1 MERKI
6 WRNFDFVLLAA
17 TVLLI
22 AFGIAMIHSATPDT
36 PDLQD
41 LPRRQ
46 VIWALVGL
54 AWLPLVAAIDYRF
67 FGSLQKPLYALTV
80 ASLLLVLLVGQTT
93 YGAQRWISGA
103 SFQPSEL
110 AKVLIVVTLAQ
121 FLAQHEK
128 EIGRFHYVLFSIIHV
143 AVPMA
148 LIYVQPHLGT
158 VIVLAVVW
166 LIMVLMAG
174 MRVLHLGILGFV
186 GVLTTPLIWFSL
198 KDYMQNRLLL
208 FINPAQNPAARYNI
222 DQALISIGSGGWL
235 GKGYASGSQSQL
247 HFLRVRHTDFIFSV
261 IGEEMGFV
269 GALLL
274 FALLGIVLWRI
285 LRAASLSRDS
295 FGRLMACGVAALIF
309 FQSIVN
315 IGMNLGLL
323 PVIGIPLPFI
333 SAGGSSLI
341 TLLIAEGLVQSVV
354 MRHRKI
360 EFREREEYRLR

>member
-1 MERKI
+1 MDRKI

-22 AFGIAMIHSATPDT
+22 AFGIAMVYSATLDT

-46 VIWALVGL
+46 ATWGLVGL
-54 AWLPLVAAIDYRF
+54 ALMLLVAAIDYRF
-67 FGSLQKPLYALTV
+67 LENLQKALYALTI
-80 ASLLLVLLVGQTT
+80 ASLLLVLFVGQATH
-93 YGAQRWISGA
+93 GAQRWISGS

-110 AKVLIVVTLAQ
+110 AKVLVIVTLAQ
-121 FLAQHEK
+121 FLAQREK
-128 EIGRFHYVLFSIIHV
+128 EIGRFRYILVSIIYV
-143 AVPMA
+143 AVPMG
-148 LIYVQPHLGT
+148 LIYQQPHLGT
-158 VIVLAVVW
+158 VIVLAVIW
-166 LIMVLMAG
+166 LVMVLMAG
-174 MRVLHLGILGFV
+174 MRLLHLGVFGLIGL
-186 GVLTTPLIWFSL
+186 LTTPLIWVSL
-198 KDYMQNRLLL
+198 KDYMQKRLLL
-208 FINPAQNPAARYNI
+208 FINPVRDPAARYNI

-269 GALLL
+269 GALVL
-274 FALLGIVLWRI
+274 FVLIAIVLWRI
-285 LRAASLSRDS
+285 MRAASLARDS
-295 FGRLMACGVAALIF
+295 FGRLIACGVAALIF
-309 FQSIVN
+309 FQSFVN

-333 SAGGSSLI
+333 SSGGSSLI
-341 TLLIAEGLVQSVV
+341 TLFIAEGLVQSVV

-360 EFREREEYRLR
+360 EF

>member
-1 MERKI
+1 MDRKI

-22 AFGIAMIHSATPDT
+22 VFGVAMIYSATSDT

-46 VIWALVGL
+46 AIWALMGL
-54 AWLPLVAAIDYRF
+54 ILLALVAAIDYRSLE
-67 FGSLQKPLYALTV
+67 SLQKPLYALIIV
-80 ASLLLVLLVGQTT
+80 SLLLVLLVGQVVH
-93 YGAQRWISGA
+93 GAQRWISGA

-110 AKVLIVVTLAQ
+110 AKVLVIVTLAQ

-128 EIGRFHYVLFSIIHV
+128 EMGSFRYILFSIIYV
-143 AVPMA
+143 AVPMG
-148 LIYVQPHLGT
+148 LIYLQPHLGT
-158 VIVLAVVW
+158 MIVLAVVW

-174 MRVLHLGILGFV
+174 MRLLHLGVLG
-186 GVLTTPLIWFSL
+186 LTGLLSAPLIWFSL
-198 KDYMQNRLLL
+198 EDYMQERLLL
-208 FINPAQNPAARYNI
+208 FLNPARDPAARYNI

-247 HFLRVRHTDFIFSV
+247 RFLRVRHTDFIFSV

-269 GALLL
+269 GALVL
-274 FALLGIVLWRI
+274 FTLIGIVLWRI
-285 LRAASLSRDS
+285 LRAASLARDS
-295 FGRLMACGVAALIF
+295 FGRLIACGVAALIF
-309 FQSIVN
+309 FQSLVN
-315 IGMNLGLL
+315 IGMNLSLL

-333 SAGGSSLI
+333 SSGGSSLI

-354 MRHRKI
+354 MRHKKI
-360 EFREREEYRLR
+360 GF

>member
-1 MERKI
+1 MDRKI

-22 AFGIAMIHSATPDT
+22 AFGVAMIYSATPDT
-36 PDLQD
+36 PDLRD
-41 LPRRQ
+41 LPQRQ
-46 VIWALVGL
+46 AIWALVGL
-54 AWLPLVAAIDYRF
+54 ALLPLVAAIDYRF
-67 FGSLQKPLYALTV
+67 LGSLQKPLYALTI
-80 ASLLLVLLVGQTT
+80 ASLLLVLLVGQAT
-93 YGAQRWISGA
+93 YGAQRWLSGS

-110 AKVLIVVTLAQ
+110 AKVLIILTLAQ
-121 FLAQHEK
+121 FLAHHEK
-128 EIGRFHYVLFSIIHV
+128 EIGRFRYILISIVHV

-148 LIYVQPHLGT
+148 LIYLQPHLGT
-158 VIVLAVVW
+158 AIVLAVVW

-174 MRVLHLGILGFV
+174 MRLLHLGIFV
-186 GVLTTPLIWFSL
+186 LTGVLATPLIWFSL
-198 KDYMQNRLLL
+198 QDYMQKRLLL
-208 FINPAQNPAARYNI
+208 FINPARDAAARYNI

-269 GALLL
+269 GALFL
-274 FALLGIVLWRI
+274 FVLIGVVLWRI
-285 LRAASLSRDS
+285 LRAASLARDS
-295 FGRLMACGVAALIF
+295 FGRLIACGVAALIF
-309 FQSIVN
+309 FQSLVN
-315 IGMNLGLL
+315 IGMNLSLL

-354 MRHRKI
+354 MRHKKI
-360 EFREREEYRLR
+360 GF

>member
-1 MERKI
+1 MDRKI

-22 AFGIAMIHSATPDT
+22 AFGIAMVYSATLDT

-41 LPRRQ
+41 LPQRQ
-46 VIWALVGL
+46 LTWGLVGSAL
-54 AWLPLVAAIDYRF
+54 MLLVAAIDYRF
-67 FGSLQKPLYALTV
+67 LESLQKPLYLLII
-80 ASLLLVLLVGQTT
+80 ASLLLVLLVGEST

-110 AKVLIVVTLAQ
+110 AKVLIIITLAQ
-121 FLAQHEK
+121 FLAQREK
-128 EIGRFHYVLFSIIHV
+128 EMGRFRYVLLSIVHV
-143 AVPMA
+143 AVPMG
-148 LIYVQPHLGT
+148 LVYLQPHLGT

-166 LIMVLMAG
+166 LAMVLMAG
-174 MRVLHLGILGFV
+174 MRLLHLGVFGLV
-186 GVLTTPLIWFSL
+186 GLLSMPLIWVSL
-198 KDYMQNRLLL
+198 RDYMQKRLLL
-208 FINPAQNPAARYNI
+208 FLNPARDPAARYNI

-269 GALLL
+269 GALVLL
-274 FALLGIVLWRI
+274 TLIGVVLWRI
-285 LRAASLSRDS
+285 LRAASLARDS
-295 FGRLMACGVAALIF
+295 FGRLIACGVAALIF
-309 FQSIVN
+309 FQCLVN
-315 IGMNLGLL
+315 IGMNLSLL

-333 SAGGSSLI
+333 SSGGSSLI

-360 EFREREEYRLR
+360 EF

>member
-1 MERKI
+1 MDRKI

-22 AFGIAMIHSATPDT
+22 VFGVAMIYSATPDT

-46 VIWALVGL
+46 AIWALVGL
-54 AWLPLVAAIDYRF
+54 ALMLLVAAIDYRF
-67 FGSLQKPLYALTV
+67 LESLQKPLYVLII

-93 YGAQRWISGA
+93 YGAQRWISGS

-110 AKVLIVVTLAQ
+110 AKVLIIVTLAQ
-121 FLAQHEK
+121 FLARREK
-128 EIGRFHYVLFSIIHV
+128 EIGRFHYVLLSIILV
-143 AVPMA
+143 AVPIG
-148 LIYVQPHLGT
+148 LIYLQPHLGT

-166 LIMVLMAG
+166 LIMALMAG
-174 MRVLHLGILGFV
+174 MHLLHLGVFGLV
-186 GVLTTPLIWFSL
+186 GLLATPLIWVSL
-198 KDYMQNRLLL
+198 KGYMQERLLL
-208 FINPAQNPAARYNI
+208 FVNPARDPSARYNI

-269 GALLL
+269 GALVL
-274 FALLGIVLWRI
+274 FALIGIVLWRI
-285 LRAASLSRDS
+285 LRAASLARDS
-295 FGRLMACGVAALIF
+295 FGRLIACGVAALIF
-309 FQSIVN
+309 FQSVVN
-315 IGMNLGLL
+315 IGMNVGLL

-341 TLLIAEGLVQSVV
+341 TLLMAEGLVQSVV
-354 MRHRKI
+354 MRHKKI
-360 EFREREEYRLR
+360 GF

>member
-1 MERKI
+1 MDRKI

-22 AFGIAMIHSATPDT
+22 VFGVAMIYSATPDT
-36 PDLQD
+36 PELRD

-46 VIWALVGL
+46 AIWALVGL
-54 AWLPLVAAIDYRF
+54 VLLLFVAAIDYRSLE
-67 FGSLQKPLYALTV
+67 SLQKPLYALTII
-80 ASLLLVLLVGQTT
+80 SLLLVLLMGQVTH
-93 YGAQRWISGA
+93 GAQRWISGS

-110 AKVLIVVTLAQ
+110 AKVLIIVTLAQ

-128 EIGRFHYVLFSIIHV
+128 EIGRFRYILISIIYV
-143 AVPMA
+143 AVPMG
-148 LIYVQPHLGT
+148 LIYLQPHLGT
-158 VIVLAVVW
+158 VIVLAVIW

-174 MRVLHLGILGFV
+174 MRLLHLGIFGFV
-186 GVLTTPLIWFSL
+186 GLLSMPLIWFSL
-198 KDYMQNRLLL
+198 KDYMQERLLL
-208 FINPAQNPAARYNI
+208 FINPAGDPSARYNI

-269 GALLL
+269 GALVL
-274 FALLGIVLWRI
+274 FTLIAIVLWRI
-285 LRAASLSRDS
+285 LRAASLARDS
-295 FGRLMACGVAALIF
+295 FGRLIACGVAALIF
-309 FQSIVN
+309 FQSLVN
-315 IGMNLGLL
+315 IGMNLSLL

-354 MRHRKI
+354 MRHKRI
-360 EFREREEYRLR
+360 GF

>member
-1 MERKI
+1 MDRKI

-22 AFGIAMIHSATPDT
+22 TFGIAMVYSATLDT

-46 VIWALVGL
+46 VVWALLGL
-54 AWLPLVAAIDYRF
+54 GLMPFVAAIDYRSL
-67 FGSLQKPLYALTV
+67 GNLQKLLYVLTI
-80 ASLLLVLLVGQTT
+80 ASLFLVLAVGQAIH
-93 YGAQRWISGA
+93 GAQRWISGS

-110 AKVLIVVTLAQ
+110 AKVLIIVILAQ
-121 FLAQHEK
+121 FLSQHEK
-128 EIGRFHYVLFSIIHV
+128 EIGRFRYILISIILM
-143 AVPMA
+143 AVPMG
-148 LIYVQPHLGT
+148 LIYLQPHLGT

-174 MRVLHLGILGFV
+174 MRLLHLGVFGLV
-186 GVLTTPLIWFSL
+186 GSLATPLLWVSL
-198 KDYMQNRLLL
+198 KDYMQQRLLL
-208 FINPAQNPAARYNI
+208 FINPARDPAARYNI

-269 GALLL
+269 GALVL
-274 FALLGIVLWRI
+274 FALIGVVLWRI
-285 LRAASLSRDS
+285 LRAASLARDS
-295 FGRLMACGVAALIF
+295 FGRLIACGVATLIF
-309 FQSIVN
+309 FQSLVN
-315 IGMNLGLL
+315 IGMNLALL

-333 SAGGSSLI
+333 SSGGSSLI

-360 EFREREEYRLR
+360 EF